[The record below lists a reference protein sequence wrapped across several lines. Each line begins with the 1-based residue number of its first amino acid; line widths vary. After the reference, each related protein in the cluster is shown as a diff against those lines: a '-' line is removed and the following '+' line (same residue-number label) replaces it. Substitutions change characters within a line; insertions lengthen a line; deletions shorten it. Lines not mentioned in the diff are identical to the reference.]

1 MKKTE
6 ANMYE
11 ADNYEADSYGPDE
24 LGTLFAAARE
34 LTPADLGA
42 AERFLVVHAEALGRA
57 GRQRRALRLWAGTV
71 LGVAAALGGLT
82 LLGPSGLRQAPAD
95 LPASAAYSVYQSALG
110 EGW

>member
-11 ADNYEADSYGPDE
+11 ADDHEADRYGPDE

-42 AERFLVVHAEALGRA
+42 AERFLVVHAGALGRA

-82 LLGPSGLRQAPAD
+82 LLGPSGLRPAPAD
-95 LPASAAYSVYQSALG
+95 LPASAAYSVYQSAIG

>member
-11 ADNYEADSYGPDE
+11 ADNHEADSYEPDE
-24 LGTLFAAARE
+24 LGTLFAAARK
-34 LTPADLGA
+34 LTPVDLGA
-42 AERFLVVHAEALGRA
+42 AERFLVVYAEALGRA
-57 GRQRRALRLWAGTV
+57 GRQRRALRLWSGTV

-82 LLGPSGLRQAPAD
+82 LLGPSGLRPAPAD
-95 LPASAAYSVYQSALG
+95 LPASAAYSLYQSAIG

>member
-11 ADNYEADSYGPDE
+11 ANNHEADSYEPDE

-34 LTPADLGA
+34 LTPVDLGA

-82 LLGPSGLRQAPAD
+82 LLGPSGLRPAPAD
-95 LPASAAYSVYQSALG
+95 LPASAAYSVYQSAIG